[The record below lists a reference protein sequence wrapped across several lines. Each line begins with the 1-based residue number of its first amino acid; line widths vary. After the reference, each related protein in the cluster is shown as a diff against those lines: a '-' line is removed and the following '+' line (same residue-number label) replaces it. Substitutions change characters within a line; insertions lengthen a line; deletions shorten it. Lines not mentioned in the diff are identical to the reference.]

1 MLTGKQIRDARNQAG
16 WSQKYLGDL
25 LGVSMRTVGN
35 WERGA
40 TAPQSRE
47 PELRRL
53 LHRYLQKEEAGA
65 NALHTA
71 SDMELISELARRLAR
86 VDQSGEEAGDDA
98 DSSAANRQAA
108 GSAAEDDKVHHLS
121 FEDEDLT
128 EEERFG
134 AAAAPEEKELRHDD
148 PIDEQPL

>member
-16 WSQKYLGDL
+16 WSQEYLGDL

-86 VDQSGEEAGDDA
+86 VDQSGEEVGDD
-98 DSSAANRQAA
+98 DSSAATRQAA

-121 FEDEDLT
+121 FEEEDLT

-134 AAAAPEEKELRHDD
+134 AVAAPKDRDFKHDD